1 MWGLYTRPNGTS
13 TTWTKQAAAAA
24 VTAANESDF
33 QVTKEGNAITITK
46 YVGKGTVVNIP
57 ARIQNL
63 PVTSIGD
70 GAFENCTSI
79 TSVAIPNGVIS
90 IWHGAFYGCTNL
102 GSVTIPNSVT
112 TIRSLAFGN
121 CTKLTSITIPA
132 SVKSIEGNAFKGS
145 PITSVTFQGQ
155 TNIDR
160 DTFDGF
166 ADIAK
171 ASKQVMSA
179 GTYTRPNSTSTTWTK
194 K

>member
-13 TTWTKQAAAAA
+13 TTWTKQAQAAA

-33 QVTKEGNAITITK
+33 QVKKEGNAITITK

-63 PVTSIGD
+63 PVTIIGD

-90 IWHGAFYGCTNL
+90 IWDGAFYGCTNL

-112 TIRSLAFGN
+112 AIRGYAFQN

-132 SVKSIEGNAFKGS
+132 SVTYLSSGAFSKSGL
-145 PITSVTFQGQ
+145 TSITFQGQ
-155 TNIDR
+155 GN
-160 DTFDGF
+160 
-166 ADIAK
+166 ADDIIEGDLRK
-171 ASKQVMSA
+171 VWKGVA